1 MMPCVSARPSESY
14 RGATTAGRGLAASSP
29 SLPLQGRRS
38 RHPGSSHY
46 LGSPRRFPWSSSR
59 RSCCGRSADDEALYE
74 LPQGRERCR
83 DQEGGSNNGEGGLLA
98 SEGDEDSLQHHDA
111 TEVECGQ
118 HGRQRAVYKG
128 TVYDLVNVVEA
139 VPQHGDAYGHRQT
152 SKANHSEYEADLP
165 QPRHASRL

>member
-1 MMPCVSARPSESY
+1 MMPSLSARPSESY
-14 RGATTAGRGLAASSP
+14 RGATTVRRALAASSP

-98 SEGDEDSLQHHDA
+98 SEGDEDSLQHNDA
-111 TEVECGQ
+111 YEVERNQ
-118 HGRQRAVYKG
+118 HSGER
-128 TVYDLVNVVEA
+128 TVD
-139 VPQHGDAYGHRQT
+139 
-152 SKANHSEYEADLP
+152 
-165 QPRHASRL
+165 